1 MSQSF
6 SSRKIEENFGINET
20 EEGDFHLL
28 VDHELVSLG
37 VNKEAAIN
45 SLDTGELDSIPSIK
59 ASGQLE
65 AAGDLDLGDGTLCVR
80 GGNCEQGCESE
91 VDASHSQ
98 ILYCKIL
105 L

>member
-6 SSRKIEENFGINET
+6 SSGEIEENFGINET

-28 VDHELVSLG
+28 VNHELVSLG
-37 VNKEAAIN
+37 VNKEGAIN
-45 SLDTGELDSIPSIK
+45 SLDTGKLYSIPCIK
-59 ASGQLE
+59 GSGQLE
-65 AAGDLDLGDGTLCVR
+65 AAGDLDLGDGTLCIR
-80 GGNCEQGCESE
+80 GCNCKQGCESE
-91 VDASHSQ
+91 EDASHAQ